1 MNKSVNLIKRF
12 CVLLIKGLYVG
23 CFFATSIVLLQ
34 MLYFPQDAS
43 ETSFTATEW
52 ARNEEMIKKIV
63 NHEQQ
68 VPSGHFHITD
78 EYVFRL
84 EPDPPICFTCHGIYP
99 HIKEEKTMSFLNLHV
114 GFMACEV
121 CHIRTEERGREHH
134 FTWVNLETGAA
145 SMQAKGGYGKYAAK
159 IVPVKS
165 INGHLERLD
174 KLISEK
180 FMEMYLELK
189 KKQYASGQR
198 AKVEKVHGKHLSEKP
213 VSCLECHKKYGYLDW
228 KKLGFQQRRI
238 NQLSSSEVSRMVE
251 HYETFYLPKMLIMQ

>member
-1 MNKSVNLIKRF
+1 MNKAVNLIKSF
-12 CVLLIKGLYVG
+12 CVFLIKGLYIG

-34 MLYFPQDAS
+34 MLYFPQGKS

-63 NHEQQ
+63 NHEGE
-68 VPSGHFHITD
+68 VSPGHFHITD

-84 EPDPPICFTCHGIYP
+84 EPEPPICFTCHGIYP
-99 HIKEEKTMSFLNLHV
+99 HIKEEKTISFLNLHV

-121 CHIRTEERGREHH
+121 CHVRNEAGGREHQ
-134 FTWVNLETGAA
+134 FTWANFETGET
-145 SMQAKGGYGKYAAK
+145 SIQTKGGYGKYDAK

-165 INGHLERLD
+165 INGRSERLD

-180 FMEMYLELK
+180 FMEMYQQLK
-189 KKQYASGQR
+189 KKQYAAGQR
-198 AKVEKVHGKHLSEKP
+198 AKVEKVHAKHLSEKP
-213 VSCLECHKKYGYLDW
+213 VSCLECHKKYGYLNL
-228 KKLGFQQRRI
+228 KKLGFPQRRI

-251 HYETFYLPKMLIMQ
+251 HYETFYLPKMLMMQ